1 MKYLITGGAGFIG
14 SHLARALLKQGHA
27 VDVLDNLSAGSI
39 SNLSGI
45 ENNIRFYNAD
55 IRSYADVNDIAQGH
69 DGIFHYAALTSVAE
83 SYQKE
88 KEYFDVNASG
98 TKNILDVAEKTATK
112 VVFASSSAV
121 YGNTKTIP
129 TPESEEPRPANP
141 YGITKLEAERL
152 AEKYRKS
159 FEIVGLRFYNVYG
172 NNPASSSAG
181 VISKFYQNV
190 IANKPPQI
198 EGSGKQLRDFVFVD
212 DVTRAAILAMQKN
225 TGSVFVNIGSGSAIS
240 ILELANLFIRY
251 SKKDLKPLFVDEK
264 EGNVMASQADISL
277 AGTLLGWRPE
287 TTLEEWVKNLF
298 T

>member
-14 SHLARALLKQGHA
+14 SHLARALLRQGHA
-27 VDVLDNLSAGSI
+27 VDVLDNLSTGSV

-45 ENNIRFYNAD
+45 ENVIRFYNAD
-55 IRSYADVNDIAQGH
+55 IQSYADIKDISQGH
-69 DGIFHYAALTSVAE
+69 DGIFHLAALTSVAE

-88 KEYFDVNASG
+88 KDYFDVNVSG
-98 TKNILDVAEKTATK
+98 TKNILDAAEKTATK

-129 TPESEEPRPANP
+129 TPESAERRPANP
-141 YGITKLEAERL
+141 YGITKLEAEHL
-152 AEKYRKS
+152 AENYGKS

-190 IANKPPQI
+190 IANKPPVI
-198 EGSGKQLRDFVFVD
+198 DGSGNQLRDFVFVD

-225 TGSVFVNIGSGSAIS
+225 TGSVFVNIGSGDAIS

-251 SKKDLKPLFVDEK
+251 SKKDLSPVFAGEK
-264 EGNVMASQADISL
+264 EGNVRSSQADISL